1 MPTKPPLSPRRQ
13 VVTYGL
19 IVLLAALGMGAIIAS
34 PAAPL
39 PWLHE
44 RMLGVH
50 LSLELISIIV
60 AALVVAAS
68 WHTFDQDS
76 NRNTHVLLMGF
87 TVVLACDLQ
96 HALTYAGMPILL
108 ADNTTPRAIFF
119 WLMGRTAEVLA
130 LAAVALGGVP
140 RLTRMTSL
148 LLGCG
153 LALALTL
160 FGHLSLERFPQTF
173 VEGSGVTSFKAA
185 YEHVLALGN
194 SVVALLFW
202 RRASREGNRLLALLG
217 LSSGLMAVGGFAYT
231 SYVAPSDFQNIA
243 GHLYKVAAY
252 LVLYQVTFAT
262 AVKRPYQALKASEN
276 QVRESRERL
285 SVIGANLPNS
295 VLFQLVLGREG
306 ERRATEVSE
315 SVQRVLGFTPS
326 EVLADVECVYSR
338 FHPDDKAVMQAAEM
352 ASANNLTVFDRE
364 TRYLR
369 PDGTTRR
376 LHFVSAPRRTP
387 EGNVVWEGVCIDVT
401 QRREAEEASHRLEQ
415 QLFEAQKMESIGT
428 LASGIAH
435 DFNNV
440 LAAILGNSTMALED
454 VKRGE
459 RQEALESLEQIR
471 QAGLRARSLVNQI
484 LSFSRRQAPLREV
497 QPLRPIVDESLALLR
512 STLPAQVELVL
523 RDEAPEVCAK
533 VDRTQLEQVLINLC
547 TNAWQAMGEAG
558 GRVEVVMAQFPAQ
571 MGGKASVR
579 LSVIDNG
586 CGMDAATRQHA
597 FEPFFTTKPM
607 GQGTGL
613 GLAVVQRIVHEHEG
627 RIALESTPGVGTR
640 FDIELPAVMPG
651 ADSVD
656 PAMTHEAAAPQ
667 PGRGQRVVYVDDE
680 PVVSFMVNKLLLRA
694 GYRVTCLSDAREA
707 MAQLQRDPFGL
718 DVLVTDYRMPG
729 HSGLEL
735 IQAVRRLRP
744 DLPTL
749 LISGH
754 VSEAL
759 REAAQTEG
767 VNCVLEKQQT
777 IDELVPHL
785 DALMREL
792 GVVPAAAA

>member
-1 MPTKPPLSPRRQ
+1 MPTKHQLSPHRQ
-13 VVTYGL
+13 ALMFGL
-19 IVLLAALGMGAIIAS
+19 IVLLAAAGMFAIIAS
-34 PAAPL
+34 PADSL

-50 LSLELISIIV
+50 LSLELVSIIV
-60 AALVVAAS
+60 ATLVVAAS

-96 HALTYAGMPILL
+96 HALTYAGMPKLL
-108 ADNTTPRAIFF
+108 ADSTTPRAIFF
-119 WLMGRTAEVLA
+119 WLMGRSAEVLA
-130 LAAVALGGVP
+130 LAAIALGGVP
-140 RLTRMTSL
+140 RLTRMASL
-148 LLGCG
+148 LLGG
-153 LALALTL
+153 ALALAITL
-160 FGHLSLERFPQTF
+160 FGNLGLDHFPQTF
-173 VEGSGVTSFKAA
+173 VEGSGVTTFKAA

-194 SVVALLFW
+194 AGVALLFW
-202 RRASREGNRLLALLG
+202 RRASRENDRLMGLLG

-295 VLFQLVLGREG
+295 VMFQLVLEHEG
-306 ERRATEVSE
+306 KRRATEISE
-315 SVQRVLGFTPS
+315 SVQRVLGFTP
-326 EVLADVECVYSR
+326 EQVLADVECIYSR
-338 FHPDDKAVMQAAEM
+338 FYPDDQAVMQAAEM

-369 PDGTTRR
+369 PDGATRR
-376 LHFVSAPRRTP
+376 LHFISAPRRTP
-387 EGNVVWEGVCIDVT
+387 EGNVVWEGICIDVT
-401 QRREAEEASHRLEQ
+401 ERREAEESNRRLEQ

-454 VKRGE
+454 VRRGE

-558 GRVEVVMAQFPAQ
+558 GRIEVLMAQFPAQ
-571 MGGKASVR
+571 AGGKASVR

-640 FDIELPAVMPG
+640 FDIELPAVMPSAG
-651 ADSVD
+651 VGTTSV
-656 PAMTHEAAAPQ
+656 AGEAATPQ

-680 PVVSFMVNKLLLRA
+680 PVVSFMVNKLLQRA
-694 GYRVTCLSDAREA
+694 GYQVTCLSDAREA
-707 MAQLQRDPFGL
+707 MAQLQREPFGL

-735 IQAVRRLRP
+735 IQAIRRLRP

-759 REAAQTEG
+759 REAALTEG

-792 GVVPAAAA
+792 GVTPAAEA

>member
-1 MPTKPPLSPRRQ
+1 MPTKPPLSPRHQ
-13 VVTYGL
+13 VLLYGL
-19 IVLLAALGMGAIIAS
+19 IVLLSALGMWAISVA
-34 PAAPL
+34 PATTM
-39 PWLHE
+39 PWLQG

-50 LSLELISIIV
+50 LSLELVSIVV
-60 AALVVAAS
+60 ATLVVAAS

-87 TVVLACDLQ
+87 TVVLICDLQ
-96 HALTYAGMPILL
+96 HALTYAGMPNLL
-108 ADNTTPRAIFF
+108 ADSTTPRAIFF
-119 WLMGRTAEVLA
+119 WLMGRTAE
-130 LAAVALGGVP
+130 LAAMAAIALGGVP
-140 RLTRMTSL
+140 RLTRKASL
-148 LLGCG
+148 LLGG
-153 LALALTL
+153 ALALALTL
-160 FGHLSLERFPQTF
+160 YGNRGLEHFPQTF
-173 VEGSGVTSFKAA
+173 VEGVGVTTFKAA
-185 YEHVLALGN
+185 YEHALAVANGL
-194 SVVALLFW
+194 VALLFW
-202 RRASREGNRLLALLG
+202 RRASREGNRLLGLLG

-262 AVKRPYQALKASEN
+262 AVTLPYQALKASEN

-338 FHPDDKAVMQAAEM
+338 FHPNDKAVMQAAEM

-428 LASGIAH
+428 LASGVAH

-484 LSFSRRQAPLREV
+484 LSFSRRQPPLREV

-547 TNAWQAMGEAG
+547 TNAWQAMGEGG
-558 GRVEVVMAQFPAQ
+558 GRIEVVMAQFPAQ
-571 MGGKASVR
+571 AGGKASVR

-586 CGMDAATRQHA
+586 SGMDAATRQHA

-640 FDIELPAVMPG
+640 FDIELPAVLPS
-651 ADSVD
+651 A
-656 PAMTHEAAAPQ
+656 AMGSTAVAAATATPQ

-680 PVVSFMVNKLLLRA
+680 PVVSFMVNKLLQRA
-694 GYRVTCLSDAREA
+694 GYQVTCLSDAREA

-735 IQAVRRLRP
+735 IQVVRRLRP
-744 DLPTL
+744 ELPTL

-785 DALMREL
+785 DALMRDL
-792 GVVPAAAA
+792 GLAPTATA

>member
-1 MPTKPPLSPRRQ
+1 MPTTHQLSPQRQ
-13 VVTYGL
+13 ALMFGL
-19 IVLLAALGMGAIIAS
+19 LVLLAAAGMFAIIAS
-34 PAAPL
+34 PADSL
-39 PWLHE
+39 PWLHQ

-50 LSLELISIIV
+50 LSLELVSIIV

-87 TVVLACDLQ
+87 TVVLVCDLQ
-96 HALTYAGMPILL
+96 HALTYAGMPKVL
-108 ADNTTPRAIFF
+108 ADSTTPRAIFF
-119 WLMGRTAEVLA
+119 WLMGRSAEVLA
-130 LAAVALGGVP
+130 LAAIALGGVP
-140 RLTRMTSL
+140 RLTRKASL
-148 LLGCG
+148 LLGGG

-160 FGHLSLERFPQTF
+160 FGNLGLEHFPQTF

-185 YEHVLALGN
+185 YEHVLTLGN
-194 SVVALLFW
+194 AVVALLFW
-202 RRASREGNRLLALLG
+202 RRASREGNRLMGLLG

-262 AVKRPYQALKASEN
+262 AVTRPYQALKASEN

-295 VLFQLVLGREG
+295 VLFQLVMGREG
-306 ERRATEVSE
+306 ERHATEVSD

-326 EVLADVECVYSR
+326 QVLADVECVYSR

-364 TRYLR
+364 ARYLR
-369 PDGTTRR
+369 PDGATRR
-376 LHFVSAPRRTP
+376 LHFISAPRRTP
-387 EGNVVWEGVCIDVT
+387 EGNVVWEGICIDVT
-401 QRREAEEASHRLEQ
+401 ERREAEESNRRLEQ

-497 QPLRPIVDESLALLR
+497 QPLRPIVDESMALLR

-523 RDEAPEVCAK
+523 RDDAPEVCAK

-558 GRVEVVMAQFPAQ
+558 GRIEVVMAQFPAQ
-571 MGGKASVR
+571 AGGKASVR

-586 CGMDAATRQHA
+586 CGMDTATRQHA

-640 FDIELPAVMPG
+640 FDIELPAVLPSAHSG
-651 ADSVD
+651 SQAVAD
-656 PAMTHEAAAPQ
+656 EADAPR

-680 PVVSFMVNKLLLRA
+680 PVVSFMVNKLLQRA
-694 GYRVTCLSDAREA
+694 GYQVTCLGDAREA
-707 MAQLQRDPFGL
+707 MALLQRDPFGL

-744 DLPTL
+744 DLPTM

-785 DALMREL
+785 DALMRDL
-792 GVVPAAAA
+792 GLAPASA